1 MKHTIRKHIE
11 WVMVWYIN
19 PDHSMNVCKD
29 VAIKKGGKTGP
40 VLSTHNYNYII
51 IIYAHI
57 HARSLLLTIVIIPNP
72 NVTSDY
78 DSAIDKHFRKLTEHS
93 LPY

>member
-1 MKHTIRKHIE
+1 
-11 WVMVWYIN
+11 
-19 PDHSMNVCKD
+19 MNVYKD
-29 VAIKKGGKTGP
+29 VAIKKGKTGP
-40 VLSTHNYNYII
+40 LLSTHNYNYII

-57 HARSLLLTIVIIPNP
+57 RAKSLLLTFVIIPNP

-78 DSAIDKHFRKLTEHS
+78 DSTIDKHFRKLTEHL